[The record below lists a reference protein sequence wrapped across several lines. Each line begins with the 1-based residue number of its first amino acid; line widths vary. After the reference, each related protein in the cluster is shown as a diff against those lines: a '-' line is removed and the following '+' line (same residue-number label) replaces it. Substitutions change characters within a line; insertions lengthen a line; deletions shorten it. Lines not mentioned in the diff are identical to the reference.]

1 MRPSLHIDYSARRS
15 RARDFAAARSRGF
28 SMVEVL
34 VSLIIIAVGM
44 LGLAKIQALAYAS
57 TGIAS
62 QQSIAALEAASLAS
76 AMRADRNYWSA
87 VTTPF
92 TYTATATTIS
102 SPTDGTLTGIYAC
115 ASGGSTPA
123 CTAPQIAAYDLQAWV
138 TAINAVLPKPTAT
151 ISCPAVVTA
160 GTPIGCTIKISWQE
174 ETVDVNTTSAG
185 NAMTA
190 AAYTLYVVP

>member
-1 MRPSLHIDYSARRS
+1 VKPSRHIGLSAGGS
-15 RARDFAAARSRGF
+15 PARGF

-57 TGIAS
+57 TGVAS

-92 TYTATATTIS
+92 SYSAPGTGAPTTTDSTLTNAYVCTSGGANAPCTPAQLAAVDVQSWVTTINA
-102 SPTDGTLTGIYAC
+102 TL
-115 ASGGSTPA
+115 P
-123 CTAPQIAAYDLQAWV
+123 
-138 TAINAVLPKPTAT
+138 NPTAT

-160 GTPIGCTIKISWQE
+160 GTPIGCTIQVTWQE
-174 ETVDVNTTSAG
+174 ENVALNSNSVGNTL
-185 NAMTA
+185 TA
-190 AAYTLYVVP
+190 PTYTLYVVP